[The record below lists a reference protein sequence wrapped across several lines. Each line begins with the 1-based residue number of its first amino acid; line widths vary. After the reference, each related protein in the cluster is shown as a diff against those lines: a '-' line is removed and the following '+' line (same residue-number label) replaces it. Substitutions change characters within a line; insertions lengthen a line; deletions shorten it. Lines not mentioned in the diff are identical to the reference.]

1 MDPGR
6 SDSVRSSSMSTA
18 TRREHR
24 RYRVRAECVVRS
36 CRDDRLISD
45 QTLDVSWSGIRVSA
59 LQEAR
64 LGERVKVSVRIP
76 GSITWLDADG
86 EITRLCAGRRLADG
100 GSTLGV
106 RLRRMDGM
114 LRLLLATVARGYP
127 AIAPQRGG
135 CRDYARA
142 VLRIADGIGEL

>member
-1 MDPGR
+1 
-6 SDSVRSSSMSTA
+6 MSTA

-24 RYRVRAECVVRS
+24 RYRLRAECVIRS

-64 LGERVKVSVRIP
+64 LGERVKVSVRVP

-86 EITRLCAGRRLADG
+86 EVTRLCVGRRFADG
-100 GSTLGV
+100 GATLGV

-114 LRLLLATVARGYP
+114 LRLLLTTVARAYP
-127 AIAPQRGG
+127 MVAPQRGG
-135 CRDYARA
+135 SRDYARA
-142 VLRIADGIGEL
+142 VLRIASGIDAV